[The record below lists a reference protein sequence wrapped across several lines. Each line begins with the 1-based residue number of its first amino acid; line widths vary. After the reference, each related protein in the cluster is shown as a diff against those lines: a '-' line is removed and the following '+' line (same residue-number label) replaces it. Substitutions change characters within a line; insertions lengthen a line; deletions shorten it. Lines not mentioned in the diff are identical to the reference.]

1 MLLDPALTGAYIVL
15 AAALAISPGPDVLF
29 VIANGMRHRAR
40 GAVASSF
47 GICAG
52 SVLHA
57 FAAALGISALI
68 AASPLMFDLL
78 RYAGAAYL
86 AWLGLQAVRSWWTNR
101 SAPPDGDAVA
111 LQQKQGTVPAV
122 FRQGLITNILNPKV
136 VVFYLALLPQ
146 FVSVDLGHVGL
157 QIFLL
162 GCIHNLIGLVFLLGV
177 GCAAGRASGW
187 LAKHNFTRWLDGFAG
202 LFFIG
207 LAVRLAITGRPRD

>member
-1 MLLDPALTGAYIVL
+1 MILDPSLTGAYIIL

-29 VIANGMRHRAR
+29 VIANGMRHRAN
-40 GAVASSF
+40 GAVASAL

-57 FAAALGISALI
+57 FAAALGISAVI

-86 AWLGLQAVRSWWTNR
+86 AWLGLQAVRSWWSNR
-101 SAPPDGDAVA
+101 SAPQDSAAAVPE
-111 LQQKQGTVPAV
+111 QKLGTAWTV

-146 FVSVDLGHVGL
+146 FVTIDLGHVGL

-162 GCIHNLIGLVFLLGV
+162 GCIHNLIGLVFLLSV
-177 GCAAGRASGW
+177 GCAAGKASGW
-187 LAKHNFTRWLDGFAG
+187 LAKHNFARWLDGFAG

>member
-1 MLLDPALTGAYIVL
+1 MILDPALTGAYIVL
-15 AAALAISPGPDVLF
+15 AVALAVSPGPDVLF
-29 VIANGMRHRAR
+29 VIANGMRHRVR
-40 GAVASSF
+40 GAIASSL

-68 AASPLMFDLL
+68 AASPTLFELL

-86 AWLGLQAVRSWWTNR
+86 AYLGLQAVRSWWRNGYSER
-101 SAPPDGDAVA
+101 RADDADARIPGVS
-111 LQQKQGTVPAV
+111 VWIV
-122 FRQGLITNILNPKV
+122 FRQGLITNVLNPKV

-162 GCIHNLIGLVFLLGV
+162 GCIHNLIGFVFLIVV
-177 GCAAGRASGW
+177 GCAAGKASTW
-187 LAKHNFTRWLDGFAG
+187 LAKHNFARWLDGFAG

-207 LAVRLAITGRPRD
+207 LAIRLALTDRPQD

>member
-1 MLLDPALTGAYIVL
+1 MLAV
-15 AAALAISPGPDVLF
+15 ALAVSPGPDVLF
-29 VIANGMRHRAR
+29 VIANGMRHRVR
-40 GAVASSF
+40 GAMASSL

-68 AASPLMFDLL
+68 AASPTLFELL

-86 AWLGLQAVRSWWTNR
+86 AYLGLQAVRSWWRNGYSER
-101 SAPPDGDAVA
+101 PADDADARIPGVSVWP
-111 LQQKQGTVPAV
+111 GISVWIV
-122 FRQGLITNILNPKV
+122 FRQGLITNVLNPKV

-162 GCIHNLIGLVFLLGV
+162 GCIHNLIGFVFLIAI
-177 GCAAGRASGW
+177 GCAAGKASTW
-187 LAKHNFTRWLDGFAG
+187 LAKHNFARWLDGFAG

-207 LAVRLAITGRPRD
+207 LAIRLALTDRPQD

>member
-15 AAALAISPGPDVLF
+15 AAALAVAPGPDVLF
-29 VIANGMRHRAR
+29 VIANGMRHRVR
-40 GAVASSF
+40 GAVASAF

-57 FAAALGISALI
+57 FAAALGISAVI
-68 AASPLMFDLL
+68 AASPLMFDIL

-86 AWLGLQAVRSWWTNR
+86 AWLGLQAVRSWWINR
-101 SAPPDGDAVA
+101 SASRDSDVAA
-111 LQQKQGTVPAV
+111 LQKEQGTVRAV

-162 GCIHNLIGLVFLLGV
+162 GCIHNLIGLIFLLSV

-187 LAKHNFTRWLDGFAG
+187 LAKHNFARWLDGFAG

-207 LAVRLAITGRPRD
+207 LAVRLVVTGRPRD

>member
-1 MLLDPALTGAYIVL
+1 MLLDPALTGAYIIL
-15 AAALAISPGPDVLF
+15 AAALAVAPGPDVLF

-40 GAVASSF
+40 GAVASAF

-57 FAAALGISALI
+57 FAAALGISALV
-68 AASPLMFDLL
+68 AASPFLFDLL

-86 AWLGLQAVRSWWTNR
+86 AWLGLQAVRSWWVNR
-101 SAPPDGDAVA
+101 LTTHDGTAA
-111 LQQKQGTVPAV
+111 AREQKHGTVRAV

-146 FVSVDLGHVGL
+146 FVNVDLGHVGL

-162 GCIHNLIGLVFLLGV
+162 GCIHNLIGLIFLLSV
-177 GCAAGRASGW
+177 GCAAGRVSGW
-187 LAKHNFTRWLDGFAG
+187 LAKHNFARWLDGFAG

-207 LAVRLAITGRPRD
+207 LAIRLAVTGRPED

>member
-1 MLLDPALTGAYIVL
+1 MFLDPALTGAYIVL
-15 AAALAISPGPDVLF
+15 AAALAVSPGPDVLF
-29 VIANGMRHRAR
+29 VIANGMRHRVR
-40 GAVASSF
+40 GAVASAF

-68 AASPLMFDLL
+68 AASPFMFDLL

-86 AWLGLQAVRSWWTNR
+86 AWLGLQAVRSWWVNR
-101 SAPPDGDAVA
+101 RATHDGMADARE
-111 LQQKQGTVPAV
+111 QQHGTVLTV

-162 GCIHNLIGLVFLLGV
+162 GCIHNLIGLIFLLSV
-177 GCAAGRASGW
+177 GCAAGKASSW
-187 LAKHNFTRWLDGFAG
+187 LAKHNFARWLDGFAG

-207 LAVRLAITGRPRD
+207 LAVRLAVTGRPQD